1 MAVSETEIYQ
11 QQCAEFRALNAVF
24 WQVPLIMMTL
34 NGGLWFALASLE
46 LTDTGQRLILVFAAV
61 ANVVF
66 IVALIRLRLL
76 MSALLVRIH
85 LVEGVMTAPLARVTV
100 VAFCGLLLLAALGA
114 ILAAFNPGAVLARTA
129 KPPPV
134 DLCIAEGQTAAA
146 ARTQTCTPAAPG

>member
-1 MAVSETEIYQ
+1 MSETEIYQ

-24 WQVPLIMMTL
+24 WQIPLIMMTL

-46 LTDTGQRLILVFAAV
+46 LTDAGQRLILVFAAV

-76 MSALLVRIH
+76 MSALLARIH
-85 LVEGVMTAPLARVTV
+85 AVEGAMTAPLARITV

-114 ILAAFNPGAVLARTA
+114 ALAALNPGAVLARTA
-129 KPPPV
+129 KPAPV
-134 DLCIAEGQTAAA
+134 VVCVAGDQSAA
-146 ARTQTCTPAAPG
+146 ARTLTCSTPAVPG

>member
-24 WQVPLIMMTL
+24 WQIPLIMMTL
-34 NGGLWFALASLE
+34 AGGLWFALASLE

-76 MSALLVRIH
+76 MSALLARIH
-85 LVEGVMTAPLARVTV
+85 LVEGAMTAPLARVTV

-114 ILAAFNPGAVLARTA
+114 ILAALNPGAVLARTA

-134 DLCIAEGQTAAA
+134 VLCLAEGQTAAA
-146 ARTQTCTPAAPG
+146 ARTLTCRPTAPE

>member
-24 WQVPLIMMTL
+24 WQIPLIMMTL

-46 LTDTGQRLILVFAAV
+46 LTDTGQRFILVFAAV

-66 IVALIRLRLL
+66 IVSLIRLRLL
-76 MSALLVRIH
+76 MSALLARIH
-85 LVEGVMTAPLARVTV
+85 AVEGAMTAPLAKITV

-114 ILAAFNPGAVLARTA
+114 VLAALNPGAVLATTA
-129 KPPPV
+129 KPSPV
-134 DLCIAEGQTAAA
+134 VTCVDDGQTAVA
-146 ARTQTCTPAAPG
+146 ARTLTCTPAAPG